1 MIFNMKRTFLLLFF
15 LSAVLIAGAQI
26 RKIPATVTDAFATLY
41 PHASHVEWK
50 DKLEYFQAK
59 FQLNGCTITAAFS
72 SKGEWEGSERELSF
86 EQLPDEV
93 QSGFLKSKY
102 AERRKTDAYEVQ
114 QLGKPLQYRICVEK
128 SSIQKKVLYF
138 DVNGKL
144 VKESMTL

>member
-1 MIFNMKRTFLLLFF
+1 MKRTFFVLIFF
-15 LSAVLIAGAQI
+15 CTVFIAGAQMG
-26 RKIPATVTDAFATLY
+26 KIPAKVTDAFATLY

-50 DKLEYFQAK
+50 EKLEHFQAK
-59 FQLNGCTITAAFS
+59 FQLNGCTITADFS

-102 AERRKTDAYEVQ
+102 AERRRTDACEIQ
-114 QLGKPLQYRICVEK
+114 QLGKPLQYRISVEK
-128 SSIQKKVLYF
+128 SSIQKKLYF

-144 VKESMTL
+144 LKESMTL

>member
-1 MIFNMKRTFLLLFF
+1 MKRTFFLLFF
-15 LSAVLIAGAQI
+15 LAVGFIAGAQI
-26 RKIPATVTDAFATLY
+26 RKIPANVTDAFSTIY

-93 QSGFLKSKY
+93 QNGFLKSKY
-102 AERRKTDAYEVQ
+102 AERHKTDAFEIQ
-114 QLGKPLQYRICVEK
+114 QLGKPLQYRISVEK
-128 SSIQKKVLYF
+128 SSIQKKLLYF

>member
-1 MIFNMKRTFLLLFF
+1 MKRTFFLLVFF
-15 LSAVLIAGAQI
+15 CIVLIAGAQI
-26 RKIPATVTDAFATLY
+26 RKIPANVTDAFATLY

-50 DKLEYFQAK
+50 DKLEHFQAR
-59 FQLNGCTITAAFS
+59 FQLNGCTITADFS

-102 AERRKTDAYEVQ
+102 AERRRTDACEIQ
-114 QLGKPLQYRICVEK
+114 QLGRPLQYRISVEK
-128 SSIQKKVLYF
+128 SSIQKKLYF

-144 VKESMTL
+144 LKESMTL